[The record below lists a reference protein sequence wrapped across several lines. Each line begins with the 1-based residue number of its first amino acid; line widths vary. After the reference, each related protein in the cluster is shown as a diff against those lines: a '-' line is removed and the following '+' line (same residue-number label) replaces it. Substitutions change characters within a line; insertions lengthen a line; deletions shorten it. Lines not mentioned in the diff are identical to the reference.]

1 MASTSQIEAQAALS
15 RTTSHNAS
23 ALISVSAPD
32 GSDSAAVIGV
42 VERFH
47 QALAAGDS
55 ATALSLLAPNAV
67 ILESGGLETL
77 AEYRKHHL
85 PADITFARAV
95 PSTRELVR
103 AVVQGDAAWVTST
116 STTRGTYRDRAVD
129 SAGAEL
135 MVLSLE
141 PDGWRI
147 SAVHWSSQA
156 RRPAR

>member
-1 MASTSQIEAQAALS
+1 MASTSRVEAQAALS
-15 RTTSHNAS
+15 STTSPGAS
-23 ALISVSAPD
+23 TLISVSAPS
-32 GSDSAAVIGV
+32 GSDSAAAIGI

-47 QALAAGDS
+47 RALAAGDS

-67 ILESGGLETL
+67 ILESGNLETL

-103 AVVQGDAAWVTST
+103 AVVQGNAAWVTST

-135 MVLSLE
+135 MVLTLE

-147 SAVHWSSQA
+147 SAVHWSSKA